1 VQGRLR
7 REKLTF
13 NIQTSCAC
21 CGQKL
26 ELTIDDQL
34 HFQIAQADARPLVF
48 APDVDWATF
57 DEPNIIH
64 AY

>member
-7 REKLTF
+7 QETLTF
-13 NIQTSCAC
+13 NLETFCAC
-21 CGQKL
+21 CGKKL

-34 HFQIAQADARPLVF
+34 HFHLAQEDAEPLVF
-48 APDVDWATF
+48 SPDVDWATF